1 MCSDLLHSV
10 SSLALARC
18 ARDISQTLLDGPT
31 SPNKEEGSL
40 AAPATPAPSAAA
52 AAAAADA
59 GATPMSSR
67 QESVA
72 QAQQE
77 VKKAEEQLYVD
88 DEKFASLQEEVDE
101 KTKKLEKLR
110 KRLKSSLKEVQDL
123 QSEFQ
128 DERDDFLETIRS
140 AERELKL
147 YTAIAQRHV
156 SPDMLAMYEE
166 QSTWDDD
173 TEEWILPKA
182 PRGMEQAGAA
192 GGKPP
197 KPRKKPTENADMPP
211 SDIGKASPTSAEDA
225 GYAADIMGDGS
236 GSDDEFENY
245 GNGGNYMQA
254 TRGSRGS
261 SSAGSGRM
269 NRSGGPST
277 FNEDVRRTGFSLLV
291 LRCLRHGQCSESVC
305 LRRRRPVGST
315 SPMPPTSSGSRRGG
329 ECSATPQRSRTRCCR
344 TSCCGARR
352 TSSPSAATATR
363 RRMRTLGRGARRT
376 GCRCTRACRRR
387 PSTSRSRTSAGR
399 RARSPTCWRT
409 REPSLRWCAA
419 HAAGLSLAVAAVLM
433 VPFVRRPRTWRGST
447 SSRRSADQSLCVAPA
462 RARARPARR
471 LSAARVRFAQMS
483 DADELAFV
491 KNLGQQGGGG
501 GGKMTF

>member
-1 MCSDLLHSV
+1 
-10 SSLALARC
+10 
-18 ARDISQTLLDGPT
+18 
-31 SPNKEEGSL
+31 
-40 AAPATPAPSAAA
+40 
-52 AAAAADA
+52 
-59 GATPMSSR
+59 
-67 QESVA
+67 VA

-277 FNEDVRRTGFSLLV
+277 FNEDVRRTGFSFRCWFCL
-291 LRCLRHGQCSESVC
+291 CLRRGQCSEKCLACAGGGRWEVLHRCRRPAAAAGGATSAQRRVGAQERDAAEPRAVGRGGRQA
-305 LRRRRPVGST
+305 LRR
-315 SPMPPTSSGSRRGG
+315 
-329 ECSATPQRSRTRCCR
+329 PQRLAGG
-344 TSCCGARR
+344 CGLWAAARGAQ
-352 TSSPSAATATR
+352 AADALGPAAGGDEQADPEHRRAGGHVR
-363 RRMRTLGRGARRT
+363 RRAGGPESRVCGGAPRMRV
-376 GCRCTRACRRR
+376 
-387 PSTSRSRTSAGR
+387 
-399 RARSPTCWRT
+399 
-409 REPSLRWCAA
+409 
-419 HAAGLSLAVAAVLM
+419 GLSLALAADG
-433 VPFVRRPRTWRGST
+433 RPLCAGQGHGAVQPAAGARPTKACA
-447 SSRRSADQSLCVAPA
+447 SRPPAPA
-462 RARARPARR
+462 PAPPAVSARPACPLRR
-471 LSAARVRFAQMS
+471 
-483 DADELAFV
+483 
-491 KNLGQQGGGG
+491 
-501 GGKMTF
+501 